1 MKKTEGGNPK
11 EWARQKGS
19 SARIS
24 PTQSVSHLQG
34 ASSWSGKVIRALHSD
49 ILDFGCRVAVTE
61 QKLYL
66 SGASAVIGDLKLP
79 TSVAGPVRIG

>member
-1 MKKTEGGNPK
+1 MPEEPLRGAP
-11 EWARQKGS
+11 AAGS
-19 SARIS
+19 D
-24 PTQSVSHLQG
+24 HLP
-34 ASSWSGKVIRALHSD
+34 SRALHSD

-79 TSVAGPVRIG
+79 TSVAGPVRVG